1 MWRAVRFIVV
11 AALLL
16 VLAWWIGGLPGN
28 VTATSGPYR
37 IETSVPAALL
47 ILVLIALLLTVLLR
61 VLGGIRR
68 APGGVLAWRGGRRQ
82 RLGEIATQ
90 RGLVAL
96 AAGDA
101 AAARAEAARARKC
114 LGDTPLVLLLTAES
128 ARLSG
133 MTEQAQE
140 AFRQLAQDK
149 DMGFLGHHGLLRHS
163 LTVQDHEAAR
173 DHVVAAERVYPGSA
187 WLRAQKKELAVR
199 QQDWVGA
206 LALTRD
212 PAETAAFATAAAQ
225 ASLTPQHALAYA
237 KKAVK
242 AAPGLAPAVVAYA
255 EALRQTGKPRA
266 AKKALLAGWK
276 AAPHPLIAAAYLEP
290 LATPL
295 ERAQAA
301 SELASAR
308 PGHAESELVLGE
320 TALAARLTGEA
331 RRHAE
336 AALATHGDDGRAAD
350 ILARLEG
357 KPVNANSDAAWVCAA
372 CRTRFADWAPVCAHC
387 QRAGTLVW
395 GAARQGE
402 ESASF
407 CEQKEAKKLY

>member
-1 MWRAVRFIVV
+1 MWRAVRFIVI

-16 VLAWWIGGLPGN
+16 VLAWWIGGLPGD
-28 VTATSGPYR
+28 VTAVSGPYR
-37 IETSVPAALL
+37 VETSVPAALL
-47 ILVLIALLLTVLLR
+47 ILVLIALLLTALLR
-61 VLGGIRR
+61 VLGGVRR

-101 AAARAEAARARKC
+101 AAARAEAGRARKC

-128 ARLSG
+128 ARLAG
-133 MTEQAQE
+133 MAEQAQE
-140 AFRQLAQDK
+140 AFRQLAQHK

-163 LTVQDHEAAR
+163 LAVQDHEAAR
-173 DHVVAAERVYPGSA
+173 DHVVAAERAYPGSA
-187 WLRAQKKELAVR
+187 WLQEQKKALAVR
-199 QQDWVGA
+199 QQDWGTA
-206 LALTRD
+206 LALTRN
-212 PAETAAFATAAAQ
+212 PAEIAAFATAAAS
-225 ASLTPQHALAYA
+225 ASTTPQNALAYA

-242 AAPGLAPAVVAYA
+242 ASPGLAPAVVAYA
-255 EALRQTGKPRA
+255 AALRQVGKPRA
-266 AKKALLAGWK
+266 AKKALAVGWK
-276 AAPHPLIAAAYLEP
+276 AAPHPLIAAAYLDP

-301 SELASAR
+301 SELAAVR
-308 PGHAESELVLGE
+308 PNHPESELVLGE

-336 AALATHGDDGRAAD
+336 AALATHADDGRATD

-357 KPVNANSDAAWVCAA
+357 KLAHAGSDAGWVCES
-372 CRTRFADWAPVCAHC
+372 CQTRCVDWAPICPHC
-387 QRAGTLVW
+387 QRLGTLVW
-395 GAARQGE
+395 RAQ
-402 ESASF
+402 
-407 CEQKEAKKLY
+407 Q

>member
-1 MWRAVRFIVV
+1 MWRAVKFIVI
-11 AALLL
+11 AAVLL

-47 ILVLIALLLTVLLR
+47 ILFVIAVLFTILLR

-68 APGGVLAWRGGRRQ
+68 APSGVVAWRGGRRQ
-82 RLGEIATQ
+82 LLGEIATQ

-96 AAGDA
+96 AAGDI
-101 AAARAEAARARKC
+101 AAARAEAGRARKC

-128 ARLSG
+128 ARLAG
-133 MTEQAQE
+133 MTAQAQE
-140 AFRQLAQDK
+140 AFRRLGEDK
-149 DMGFLGHHGLLRHS
+149 EMGFLGHHGLLRHS
-163 LTVQDHEAAR
+163 LAVQDHEAAR
-173 DHVVAAERVYPGSA
+173 DHVLAAERAYPGSA
-187 WLRAQKKELAVR
+187 WLQEQKKELAVR
-199 QQDWVGA
+199 RQDWGT
-206 LALTRD
+206 ALTLTSN
-212 PAETAAFATAAAQ
+212 PAEIAAFAVAAARD
-225 ASLTPQHALAYA
+225 SGMPQHALAYA

-255 EALRQTGKPRA
+255 SALRQAGKPRA
-266 AKKALLAGWK
+266 AKKALIAGWK
-276 AAPHPLIAAAYLEP
+276 EAPHPLIAAAYLEP

-301 SELASAR
+301 AELAAAR

-320 TALAARLTGEA
+320 TALEARLTGEA

-336 AALATHGDDGRAAD
+336 AALATHDDDGRAAD

-357 KPVNANSDAAWVCAA
+357 KPVQAGSDSAWVCGA
-372 CRTRFADWAPVCAHC
+372 CQTRCADWAPVCPHC
-387 QRAGTLVW
+387 QRPGTLVW
-395 GAARQGE
+395 R
-402 ESASF
+402 
-407 CEQKEAKKLY
+407 AKQPGTTPA